1 MPAFSEM
8 VLTEQTLEVE
18 SGTKVA
24 TGQSIEEH
32 TDGTR
37 DKTVKNPITV
47 KHLLTMTAGLD
58 YNLYAPGIRTAKEA
72 ETTTTQE
79 LAEAMDLGYV
89 PI

>member
-18 SGTKVA
+18 SGAKAA

-37 DKTVKNPITV
+37 DKMVKNLITV

-58 YNLYAPGIRTAKEA
+58 YNLYALGIRTAMEA
-72 ETTTTQE
+72 EKTTTQE